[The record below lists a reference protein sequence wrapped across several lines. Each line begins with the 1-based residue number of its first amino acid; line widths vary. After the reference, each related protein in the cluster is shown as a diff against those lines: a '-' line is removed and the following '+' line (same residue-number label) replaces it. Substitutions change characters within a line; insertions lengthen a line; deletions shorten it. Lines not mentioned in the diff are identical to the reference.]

1 MFSKRF
7 SLILAIFFMGILLDF
22 SYAQAGL
29 MFEQR
34 TILTGQTADTEQ
46 YDMLKKQMKSVSPEV
61 KAQMEK
67 ALKELEG
74 SFVPETT
81 YQTMYFENGMM
92 KSIDKEAGAVSIL
105 RMDKDVI
112 WHINLKDSTYMEM
125 KLSQIKDMLGKM
137 KEAFE
142 KLSEEIPDSAKEE
155 VLKEM
160 EGDFTIKETSERKKI
175 AGYNCQKFIVVT
187 SNEEREVW
195 ITKDID
201 FTKYIGGFKDFYK
214 DLGLERVLS
223 KAMFKMKGFP
233 MLTKSEDM
241 AYEVVKVS
249 EQKLG
254 EKVFSLPK
262 GLKKIEMMDMFKGLQ
277 EK

>member
-1 MFSKRF
+1 MFSKRA
-7 SLILAIFFMGILLDF
+7 LLVLAIIFVGILLGF

-34 TILTGQTADTEQ
+34 TILTGQTAGIEQ

-67 ALKELEG
+67 ALKELE
-74 SFVPETT
+74 SSVVPETT

-92 KSIDKEAGAVSIL
+92 KSVDKETGAVSIL
-105 RMDKDVI
+105 RVDKDVI
-112 WHINLKDSTYMEM
+112 WHINLEDSTYMEM

-142 KLSEEIPDSAKEE
+142 QLSEEMPDSAKKE
-155 VLKEM
+155 VMKEM

-175 AGYNCQKFIVVT
+175 AGYNCQKFIVIT

-201 FTKYIGGFKDFYK
+201 FTKYIAGFKDFYK
-214 DLGLERVLS
+214 DLGLEKVLS

-233 MLTKSEDM
+233 MVTKSEDM
-241 AYEVVKVS
+241 TYEVVKVS
-249 EQKLG
+249 EQNLG

-262 GLKKIEMMDMFKGLQ
+262 GLEKIEMMDMFKGLQ
-277 EK
+277 KE